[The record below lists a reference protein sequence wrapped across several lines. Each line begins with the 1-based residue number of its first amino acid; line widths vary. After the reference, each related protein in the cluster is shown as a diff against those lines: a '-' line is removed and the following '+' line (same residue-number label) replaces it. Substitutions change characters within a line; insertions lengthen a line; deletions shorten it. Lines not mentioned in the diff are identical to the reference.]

1 MGVNTGISV
10 SAGLPMVG
18 GGMSYAVLGS
28 VLPTDASTALAVAYK
43 RLGPISREGVRP
55 APSTNIEKV
64 PEWDGSTL
72 AALLT
77 EESRS
82 FEVTLYGVYDSDV
95 NAYLFG
101 ANATV
106 TPATVSAGKK
116 VSVID
121 KGGKPDDAVIVFD
134 MKHGKGRHRAIL
146 PNASAVITAENPWV
160 ATGLKA
166 YTLTIEALKDASG
179 NRLYEYFDDG
189 IFAP

>member
-101 ANATV
+101 TNATV
-106 TPATVSAGKK
+106 SGMNTSDATASMMWRIR
-116 VSVID
+116 SRLS
-121 KGGKPDDAVIVFD
+121 DDAVISRNVSS
-134 MKHGKGRHRAIL
+134 
-146 PNASAVITAENPWV
+146 SAPSS
-160 ATGLKA
+160 L
-166 YTLTIEALKDASG
+166 
-179 NRLYEYFDDG
+179 
-189 IFAP
+189 